1 MIYYLFK
8 FANILLILLPLYLF
22 LRRPWR
28 RERKR
33 ECALC
38 LFVLFMSGLLILVLE
53 GNWQS
58 PSLMVKSAGTRLSIG
73 YAVNLVPFR
82 SIRSFFCHFHFSVFL
97 VNIVGN
103 IVMFFPWGFGLP
115 LLWKKRQSVLSSLL
129 SCALLLIFIE
139 TAQLFIERSVDI
151 DDLILNFTG
160 GMIGAAGYFLV
171 RKRTPDIGKLAR

>member
-8 FANILLILLPLYLF
+8 FTKILLILLPLYLL
-22 LRRPWR
+22 LRRPWK

-38 LFVLFMSGLLILVLE
+38 LFVLFMSGLLILALE

-58 PSLMVKSAGTRLSIG
+58 PSLMVKSAKTRLSTG
-73 YAVNLVPFR
+73 YAVNLIPFR
-82 SIRSFFCHFHFSVFL
+82 SISGFFRHFHFSVFL

-129 SCALLLIFIE
+129 SCALLPVFIE

-151 DDLILNFTG
+151 DDLILNFAG
-160 GMIGAAGYFLV
+160 GMIGAAGYFLI
-171 RKRTPDIGKLAR
+171 RKKIPNIEQLAR